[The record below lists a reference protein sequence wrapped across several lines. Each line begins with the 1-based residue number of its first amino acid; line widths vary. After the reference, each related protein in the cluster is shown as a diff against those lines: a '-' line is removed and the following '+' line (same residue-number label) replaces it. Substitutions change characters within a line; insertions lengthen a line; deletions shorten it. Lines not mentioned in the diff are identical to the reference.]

1 MMNVAKLEGKVMFV
15 GKLEHFGPHDTP
27 FIVFGISTGDDHISC
42 IARGKMAHYICDYV
56 QVWDNIALAGHI
68 ESFKWANN
76 DGTIVDCARFAVE
89 GVSEH
94 TIY

>member
-1 MMNVAKLEGKVMFV
+1 MNNVKLEGKVLFI

-27 FIVFGISTGDDHISC
+27 FVVFGVSNGDNHISC
-42 IARGKMAHYICDYV
+42 IARDKMAHYICDYV
-56 QVWDNIALAGHI
+56 AVWDYISLTGHL
-68 ESFKWANN
+68 ESFKWAND
-76 DGTIVDCARFAVE
+76 DGTIVDYTRLAVE